1 MAKGR
6 EKVLVAL
13 GGNALIREHQLGKYA
28 EQMRNVRRTCRLV
41 AKIVKRGHDVIVTH
55 GNGPQ
60 VGNLQVQM
68 QAAKCR
74 VPAMPLDVSGA
85 MTQAQV
91 GYMLQQ
97 ALSNYIRGRDVAT
110 VITQVEVDAHDSA
123 FRNPTKPIGQF
134 YSAREAKALS
144 RKFKMVED
152 AGRGWRRVVASP
164 RPKRIVELPTIRKL
178 SSAGAIVVACG
189 GGGIPVV
196 KGKEGYKGVEA
207 VIDKDHASALLANS
221 LGIKTMAI
229 LTGIEFVMVDYRK
242 KSQRKLRGIHAKELR
257 KYLREGQFPEGSM
270 KPKIEAALDFLSKGG
285 KKVIIT
291 SLNKLVE
298 GLEGKTGTIITK

>member
-207 VIDKDHASALLANS
+207 V
-221 LGIKTMAI
+221 
-229 LTGIEFVMVDYRK
+229 
-242 KSQRKLRGIHAKELR
+242 
-257 KYLREGQFPEGSM
+257 
-270 KPKIEAALDFLSKGG
+270 
-285 KKVIIT
+285 
-291 SLNKLVE
+291 
-298 GLEGKTGTIITK
+298 